1 MLQHYRQLI
10 DDPVRLGAFQ
20 RAIAALVR
28 PGDVV
33 ADIGCGLGTY
43 AIFAARAGAR
53 RVFAVDDSPIVEAA
67 REVVR
72 DSGADDVVELM
83 SGYST
88 ALEPPE
94 RCDVVIFEDYLTTL
108 RLARQGARRRRLETR
123 WLKPGGRLVPPRARL
138 WLAPVEDPEG
148 HLRIDRF
155 HWSKDRVFG
164 IDFSSTRRRVFA
176 SAHARK
182 LGAGALLAAPELAH
196 DYDLLHLKRV
206 EVVGHA
212 HAAPRRA
219 TASSTALL
227 LWFELEL
234 GGAWLGTGPMAP
246 PSAWQQTLFP
256 LATPLAGDGGR
267 AHRRSLQAAPLG
279 EMLVWRW
286 SVAVGGRRVD
296 ANSLEG
302 TPPARR
308 GAGAVAPRSRACGRR
323 RARDRSHHPRRR
335 RRAPQHRRARRAV
348 ARALRRSLRRRRGR
362 RRARRPACWRATPS
376 ASAAPH
382 RQLLDAP
389 SRRDRARD
397 RTAADAPTRPRP
409 EADRAFAAL
418 QPRRHPPHERAPQ
431 RRRRRRLAVR
441 ASSHGIAAR
450 S

>member
-72 DSGADDVVELM
+72 DSGADGTVELLA
-83 SGYST
+83 GYST

-108 RLARQGARRRRLETR
+108 VSPGKARVVADIETR

-155 HWSKDRVFG
+155 HWSQDRVFG
-164 IDFSSTRRRVFA
+164 IDYSSTRRRVFA
-176 SAHARK
+176 SAHSRK

-206 EVVGHA
+206 EVS
-212 HAAPRRA
+212 A
-219 TASSTALL
+219 TRTLPASRDGVIHGLL

-234 GGAWLGTGPMAP
+234 GGAWLGTGPLAP

-256 LATPLAGDGGR
+256 LATPLPVTAGAPIDI
-267 AHRRSLQAAPLG
+267 ALQAAPLG
-279 EMLVWRW
+279 EVLVWRW
-286 SVAVGGRRVD
+286 SVASGGRRVD

-302 TPPARR
+302 TPLRAEALALSRGDHVPA
-308 GAGAVAPRSRACGRR
+308 AAVELEIDRTILDAVDGRR
-323 RARDRSHHPRRR
+323 TIGELA
-335 RRAPQHRRARRAV
+335 
-348 ARALRRSLRRRRGR
+348 ALLR
-362 RRARRPACWRATPS
+362 
-376 ASAAPH
+376 
-382 RQLLDAP
+382 
-389 SRRDRARD
+389 
-397 RTAADAPTRPRP
+397 TR
-409 EADRAFAAL
+409 FAA
-418 QPRRHPPHERAPQ
+418 RFADDEKAAQ
-431 RRRRRRLAVR
+431 RVAHVLAR
-441 ASSHGIAAR
+441 YT
-450 S
+450 

>member
-20 RAIAALVR
+20 RAIASVVK

-53 RVFAVDDSPIVEAA
+53 RVFAVDDSPIVEVA

-72 DSGADDVVELM
+72 DSGADGVVELM

-108 RLARQGARRRRLETR
+108 VSPGKARVVADLETR
-123 WLKPGGRLVPPRARL
+123 WLKPGGRLMPPRARM

-176 SAHARK
+176 SAHACK
-182 LGAGALLAAPELAH
+182 LGAGALLGAPELAH
-196 DYDLLHLKRV
+196 DYDLLHLRRV
-206 EVVGHA
+206 EVS
-212 HAAPRRA
+212 A
-219 TASSTALL
+219 TRTLPASRDGVVHGLL

-234 GGAWLGTGPMAP
+234 AGAWLGTGPLAP

-256 LATPLAGDGGR
+256 LATPIPVSAGAPIDS
-267 AHRRSLQAAPLG
+267 ALQAAPLG
-279 EMLVWRW
+279 EVLVWRW
-286 SVAVGGRRVD
+286 SVASGGRRAD

-302 TPPARR
+302 TPMRAE
-308 GAGAVAPRSRACGRR
+308 ALALSRADHVPAAAVELEIDRTILDAVDGRR
-323 RARDRSHHPRRR
+323 SIAELATLLRAR
-335 RRAPQHRRARRAV
+335 
-348 ARALRRSLRRRRGR
+348 
-362 RRARRPACWRATPS
+362 
-376 ASAAPH
+376 
-382 RQLLDAP
+382 
-389 SRRDRARD
+389 
-397 RTAADAPTRPRP
+397 
-409 EADRAFAAL
+409 FAA
-418 QPRRHPPHERAPQ
+418 RFADDEKAAQ
-431 RRRRRRLAVR
+431 RVAHVLAR
-441 ASSHGIAAR
+441 YT
-450 S
+450 

>member
-20 RAIAALVR
+20 RAISTLVR

-53 RVFAVDDSPIVEAA
+53 RVFAVDDTPIVEVA

-72 DSGADDVVELM
+72 DSGADGVVELIA
-83 SGYST
+83 GYST

-108 RLARQGARRRRLETR
+108 ISPGKARVVADIETR

-138 WLAPVEDPEG
+138 WLAPIEDPEG

-164 IDFSSTRRRVFA
+164 IDLSATRRRVFA
-176 SAHARK
+176 TAHSRK
-182 LGAGALLAAPELAH
+182 LGAGALLTAPEMVH

-206 EVVGHA
+206 EVSA
-212 HAAPRRA
+212 TRTL
-219 TASSTALL
+219 TASRDGVIHGVL

-234 GGAWLGTGPMAP
+234 GGGWLATGPLAP

-256 LATPLAGDGGR
+256 LASPIAVSQGAPIELQ
-267 AHRRSLQAAPLG
+267 LQAAPLG
-279 EMLVWRW
+279 EILVWRW
-286 SVAVGGRRVD
+286 SVAAGGRRVD

-302 TPPARR
+302 TPMRAEALALSRPDHVPSADVELEIDRTIL
-308 GAGAVAPRSRACGRR
+308 AAVDGRR
-323 RARDRSHHPRRR
+323 TIAALAALLRERFAARFPDDEAAAVR
-335 RRAPQHRRARRAV
+335 V
-348 ARALRRSLRRRRGR
+348 ARVL
-362 RRARRPACWRATPS
+362 ARY
-376 ASAAPH
+376 
-382 RQLLDAP
+382 
-389 SRRDRARD
+389 
-397 RTAADAPTRPRP
+397 
-409 EADRAFAAL
+409 
-418 QPRRHPPHERAPQ
+418 
-431 RRRRRRLAVR
+431 
-441 ASSHGIAAR
+441 
-450 S
+450 